1 MTEYE
6 LIDVVASYA
15 SGGGTFF
22 TIWLTILSA
31 YAITAYVAGRDF
43 SSFQVVWLNTLY
55 IFCGRTCDIRLS
67 WSISIADF
75 LYSRAQDA
83 AA

>member
-6 LIDVVASYA
+6 LAEAVASYA

-31 YAITAYVAGRDF
+31 YAITAYVAGRDL
-43 SSFQVVWLNTLY
+43 SKFQVTWLNVLY
-55 IFCGRTCDIRLS
+55 LFTAILAIFAFHGQLNVQV
-67 WSISIADF
+67 F
-75 LYSRAQDA
+75 LRAGDKITEA
-83 AA
+83 